1 MSESEM
7 KQDRGIGGVS
17 RHTSV
22 WLAWALCA
30 LSLALTALCLLLFI
44 LNLSYPNTH
53 LYEPWLDN
61 TLTAVFYPTV
71 GAIVASRRPEN
82 PVGWLLCLYGLA
94 ISIGYFCAE
103 YAIYALLAE
112 PNSLPAGEAMAWIV
126 SWVLPILNG
135 LQVFYILL
143 FPTGRLPSRR
153 WRWLGWLTVAFVVVG
168 VILAAFSSGALL
180 GILGPIQNP
189 LGIEGFSNIYY
200 KAILFIMTPLLTIA
214 AALAVFIRLRR
225 AIGVERQ
232 QIKWFA
238 YAAAAYVS
246 AGILAYIIPRVIDT
260 PLWFEQVS
268 FALNIAF
275 IPAIPIAIGIAILR
289 YRLYDIDILINRTLV
304 YGSLTLMLALVYF
317 GGVTA
322 TQVVFT
328 ALTGQEEQP
337 QLTIVV
343 STLVIAAL
351 FTPLRRRIQSF
362 IDRRFYRRKYDAA
375 KTLEAFSAQLRDETD
390 LTALSEDLVGVVRE
404 TMQPAHV
411 SLWVRPDT
419 PRKGE
424 QAV

>member
-1 MSESEM
+1 MSA
-7 KQDRGIGGVS
+7 R
-17 RHTSV
+17 TAT
-22 WLAWALCA
+22 WLAWSLCA
-30 LSLALTALCLLLFI
+30 LSLALTALSLLLLA
-44 LNLSYPNTH
+44 LNLSHPHVYI
-53 LYEPWLDN
+53 YDPWLDN
-61 TLTAVFYPTV
+61 MLTAISYAPV
-71 GAIVASRRPEN
+71 GALIASCHPEN
-82 PVGWLLCLYGLA
+82 LVGWLLCLYGLV
-94 ISIGYFCAE
+94 ISISHFAAQ
-103 YAIYALLAE
+103 YATYALLAQ
-112 PNSLPAGEAMAWIV
+112 PDSLPAGEAMVWIV
-126 SWVLPILNG
+126 SWILPILNG

-153 WRWLGWLTVAFVVVG
+153 WRWLGWLTVIYVVVG
-168 VILAAFSSGALL
+168 VILAAFSPGALL
-180 GILGPIQNP
+180 GFLGPIQNP

-200 KAILFIMTPLLTIA
+200 KALLFTMTSLLTLA
-214 AALAVFIRLRR
+214 AALAVFMRLRR

-238 YAAAAYVS
+238 YAAVATVS

-260 PLWFEQVS
+260 PLWFERVG

-275 IPAIPIAIGIAILR
+275 IPAVPIAIGIAILR

-328 ALTGQEEQP
+328 ALTGQEKQP

-362 IDRRFYRRKYDAA
+362 IDRRFYRRKYDAR

-390 LTALSEDLVGVVRE
+390 LNALSEDLVGVVRE

-411 SLWVRPDT
+411 SLW
-419 PRKGE
+419 
-424 QAV
+424 